1 MGLRSVNYSFIL
13 GNGLLRPS
21 KNRIT
26 CYYVFPAVAT
36 VARPDKSMWRG
47 ASEGSEYTTATSGG
61 KRWKITFLFARRYLG
76 DRKSYREERKRVLK
90 GKVPR
95 FQSSFARQLEIV
107 VFQVTAVQSF
117 RNFNT
122 VWSEAKC
129 PTVTAFL
136 SRSIYNICTG
146 CANIAGVELN
156 VERDRFLV
164 EPHTWL
170 DYCRK
175 VNNWTEK
182 VSLFLTYIFWREAA
196 WTPLKIQSR
205 RNSQRRNF

>member
-1 MGLRSVNYSFIL
+1 MAYYALPRIVLRAIMFFQQSRLSLV
-13 GNGLLRPS
+13 
-21 KNRIT
+21 RISQ
-26 CYYVFPAVAT
+26 CDEVRARGRNIRQRRVA
-36 VARPDKSMWRG
+36 
-47 ASEGSEYTTATSGG
+47 

-95 FQSSFARQLEIV
+95 FQSSFARRLEIV

-122 VWSEAKC
+122 VWSEANC

-196 WTPLKIQSR
+196 WTALKIQSR